1 MTVHTAAE
9 APSRPGV
16 AASVVDATKAYGTG
30 ATEVRGLDH
39 VTLDFASGGRKSEML
54 LKAISRRSLV
64 GLGCACQSAGMRWV
78 RVLVVAGPAVMLAGL
93 GLTHPQELT
102 AASASWWTT
111 LHVILLPIFPLL
123 AVSLWL
129 LLRGVPG
136 PVAWVARIAAYGYAT
151 FYSVTDVLVG
161 IGAGELTQFNAAR
174 RVQER
179 TVEVDRLFTVGN
191 DVGEIGVWCFLVACA
206 ATALAIVAWVGR
218 RALPGAVVLVV
229 AGVLFTGGW
238 HIYWPAGVV
247 TMLVLAV
254 GLGLWPWPCPSLN
267 RAATGPGEGWGQ
279 LRVPSWCCQPRTAA
293 AGGRPQ
299 GRP

>member
-1 MTVHTAAE
+1 
-9 APSRPGV
+9 
-16 AASVVDATKAYGTG
+16 
-30 ATEVRGLDH
+30 
-39 VTLDFASGGRKSEML
+39 
-54 LKAISRRSLV
+54 
-64 GLGCACQSAGMRWV
+64 
-78 RVLVVAGPAVMLAGL
+78 VLIVAGPAVVLAGL

-151 FYSVTDVLVG
+151 FYSVTDVLIG
-161 IGAGELTQFNAAR
+161 IGAGELTQFNVAR
-174 RVQER
+174 GVQAR

-206 ATALAIVAWVGR
+206 ATALAVVVRVGR
-218 RALPGAVVLVV
+218 HALPGAVVLLV

-254 GLGLWPWPCPSLN
+254 GLGLLAVALPVPETPGD
-267 RAATGPGEGWGQ
+267 RAG
-279 LRVPSWCCQPRTAA
+279 
-293 AGGRPQ
+293 
-299 GRP
+299 